1 MSKDHHEVHF
11 EDYITK
17 KLVGN
22 GWLEGKPDAYDK
34 QRALYP
40 ADVIAWI
47 EATQPDVWSKL
58 VALNGDSAKTVL
70 LDRLAKSLESKT
82 GGTINVLRNGFK
94 IAGAGLIDMGQ
105 KAPEDDRNEK
115 VNQRYKENRLRVV
128 RQLKYCPTREW
139 EIDLVFFINGLPV
152 ATVELKTDFTQS
164 AESAIKQYKED
175 RLPVNPKT
183 KRKEPLLTF
192 KRGAV
197 VHFAMSDSDIQM
209 ATKLDGDNTYFLPF
223 NQGNDGHEGNPAR
236 EDGEYPVAYF
246 WEDIL
251 NSDAWLRI
259 FHSFVYV
266 ETSDKVDAL
275 GSPYRKE
282 TLIFP
287 RFHQLEAVN
296 NMIADA
302 KKYGAGQNYLCEHSA
317 GSGKTSTIAWTAH
330 DLISLRTPDGN
341 AIFNSVIIVTD
352 RNVLDAQLQDAV
364 QQIDHQFGVISAIER
379 QKTSLS
385 KSKQLAEALV
395 KGTPIIVVTIQ
406 TFPYAMEA
414 ILTEK
419 SLSDRSFAVII
430 DEAHASQTGSNAQG
444 LRAALSMDSKK
455 KMEEMSVDDLLLEVQ
470 KSRVRPENVSHFA
483 FTATPKHSTMTL
495 FGRPVDPTQAIS
507 DTNKPES
514 FHRYTMRQA
523 IEEGFILDVLE
534 NYMSYTTAV
543 KLNQSIEEDKRV
555 DKKYARRS
563 LAKWIS
569 LHPTNVS
576 QKVDFIVNHFKD
588 NVSHLLNGEAK
599 AMIVTSSR
607 ASAVKYKL
615 ALDDYIKKNSIQG
628 IQALVAFS
636 GKVKGSDLGD
646 LTGFTVDEDDEF
658 SETNMNSVGSQD
670 LRHAFEQ
677 REYRI
682 MLVANKFQT
691 GFNQPKLVAMYV
703 DKKVSGIEAV
713 QTFSR
718 LNRIYP
724 GKDKTFIIDF
734 VNEED
739 VILVAFKQYDDGAE
753 LEKVQDLNVVYD
765 MKDILDDANIYNQQ
779 DQEAFKKTRD
789 KSLLKGVVDQ
799 SMHKLLYAA
808 TQRPTDVFNSKL
820 KNLNDSIEHWDNA
833 FEKALTVGDKVAQ
846 KQTDHQRSEFTKQ
859 REELMRFK
867 TNLSRFVR
875 TYSYIAQLISFD
887 DANLENFSSFSQ
899 LLAKRLKGVSPEEI
913 DLTGLMISGYSITP
927 ADQSEED
934 DKEVEKLKPLEPNES
949 PANDRE
955 KLFLSEIVAKLNE
968 LFGDTAPSEDQK
980 HFVTQVTNQAKNN
993 ELVSDQIN
1001 KNTKEQSMNGD
1012 LPKVVTQ
1019 SVIQAMTSHNA
1030 IANVLL
1036 KDKQVMDDFV
1046 GIVYDLVKSGDV
1058 NRVLDL

>member
-1 MSKDHHEVHF
+1 
-11 EDYITK
+11 
-17 KLVGN
+17 
-22 GWLEGKPDAYDK
+22 GK
-34 QRALYP
+34 
-40 ADVIAWI
+40 
-47 EATQPDVWSKL
+47 
-58 VALNGDSAKTVL
+58 
-70 LDRLAKSLESKT
+70 
-82 GGTINVLRNGFK
+82 
-94 IAGAGLIDMGQ
+94 
-105 KAPEDDRNEK
+105 
-115 VNQRYKENRLRVV
+115 
-128 RQLKYCPTREW
+128 
-139 EIDLVFFINGLPV
+139 
-152 ATVELKTDFTQS
+152 
-164 AESAIKQYKED
+164 
-175 RLPVNPKT
+175 
-183 KRKEPLLTF
+183 
-192 KRGAV
+192 
-197 VHFAMSDSDIQM
+197 
-209 ATKLDGDNTYFLPF
+209 NTYFLPF
-223 NQGNDGHEGNPAR
+223 NKGNNGHAGNPAR
-236 EDGEYPVAYF
+236 EDGEYPTAYF

-251 NSDAWLRI
+251 TTDAWLRI
-259 FHSFVYV
+259 FHSFIYI
-266 ETSDKVDAL
+266 ETDKNKVDAK
-275 GSPYRKE
+275 GKPYTKE

-296 NMIADA
+296 NMIDDA
-302 KKYGAGQNYLCEHSA
+302 KKNGAGQNYLCEHSA

-330 DLISLRTPDGN
+330 DLISLRSPEGKP
-341 AIFNSVIIVTD
+341 IFNSVIIVTD

-379 QKTSLS
+379 EKTSLS
-385 KSKQLAEALV
+385 KSKQLAKALTS
-395 KGTPIIVVTIQ
+395 GTPIIVVTIQ
-406 TFPYAMEA
+406 TFPYAIEA

-455 KMEEMSVDDLLLEVQ
+455 KMEDMSVDDLLLEVQ
-470 KSRVRPENVSHFA
+470 NSRVRPANVSHFA

-495 FGRPVDPTQAIS
+495 FGRPADPTQAAS

-534 NYMSYTTAV
+534 NYMPYSAAYT
-543 KLNQSIEEDKRV
+543 LNESIKEDKRV
-555 DKKYARRS
+555 DKKAARRS

-588 NVSHLLNGEAK
+588 NVSHLLNGEAE

-615 ALDDYIKKNSIQG
+615 ALDKYIKKNSIEG

-636 GKVKGSDLGD
+636 GKISGSELGD
-646 LTGFTVDEDDEF
+646 LTDFSVSEDDEF
-658 SETNMNSVGSQD
+658 SEVNMNSVGSQD

-734 VNEED
+734 VNEPD
-739 VILVAFKQYDDGAE
+739 SILEAFKQYDNGAE

-765 MKDILDDANIYNQQ
+765 MKDILDEQNIYNDK
-779 DQEAFKKTRD
+779 DQEIFKKTRD
-789 KSLLKGVVDQ
+789 KSLLKGEISP

-808 TQRPTDVFNSKL
+808 TQRPTDIFNKKL
-820 KNLNDSIEHWDNA
+820 KNLNDSIQMWDSA
-833 FEKALTVGDKVAQ
+833 FEKAHALGDKVAE
-846 KQTDHQRSEFTKQ
+846 KQTEHKRSEFTKE

-875 TYSYIAQLISFD
+875 TYNYIAQLISFD
-887 DANLENFSSFSQ
+887 DPDLENFAAFSQ
-899 LLAKRLKGVSPEEI
+899 LLAKRLKGVSPEDV
-913 DLTGLMISGYSITP
+913 DLTGLMISGYSIQALKQDET
-927 ADQSEED
+927 EEQAA
-934 DKEVEKLKPLEPNES
+934 EKLKPLVPNDS

-955 KLFLSEIVAKLNE
+955 KQFLSEIIAKLNE
-968 LFGDTAPSEDQK
+968 LLGDTGTESGQK
-980 HFVTQVTNQAKNN
+980 HFAVQIANDVTNN
-993 ELVSDQIN
+993 ELVSEQIN
-1001 KNTKEQSMNGD
+1001 KNTKEQSKNGD
-1012 LPKVVTQ
+1012 LPKAVTQ
-1019 SVIQAMTSHNA
+1019 SVIQAMTSHKD

-1036 KDKQVMDDFV
+1036 KDKQVMGDFV
-1046 GIVYDLVKSGDV
+1046 EIIYDLVKSGDAK
-1058 NRVLDL
+1058 NVLEL

>member
-1 MSKDHHEVHF
+1 MSKDHHEIHF
-11 EDYITK
+11 EDYITE
-17 KLVGN
+17 KLVN
-22 GWLEGKPDAYDK
+22 QGWLEGKSANYDK
-34 QRALYP
+34 QRALYTE
-40 ADVIAWI
+40 DVIEWI
-47 EATQPDVWSKL
+47 KATQPEVWAKL
-58 VALNGDSAKTVL
+58 VKLNGSSAETIL
-70 LDRLAKSLESKT
+70 LDRLAKGLDSK
-82 GGTINVLRNGFK
+82 GTIETLRNGFK
-94 IAGAGLIDMGQ
+94 IAGAGLISMGQ

-115 VNQRYKENRLRVV
+115 VNKKYKENRLRVV

-139 EIDLVFFINGLPV
+139 SIDLVFFINGLPV

-164 AESAIKQYKED
+164 AELAVKQYKED
-175 RLPVNPKT
+175 RLPIDPKT

-197 VHFAMSDSDIQM
+197 VHFAMSESDIQM
-209 ATKLDGDNTYFLPF
+209 ATKLDGKNTYFLPF
-223 NQGNDGHEGNPAR
+223 NKGNNGHAGNPAR
-236 EDGEYPVAYF
+236 EDGEYPTAYF

-251 NSDAWLRI
+251 TTDAWLRI
-259 FHSFVYV
+259 FHSFIYI
-266 ETSDKVDAL
+266 ETDKNKVDAA
-275 GSPYRKE
+275 GKPYTKE

-296 NMIADA
+296 NMIDDA

-330 DLISLRTPDGN
+330 DLISLRSHEGK

-379 QKTSLS
+379 EKTSLS
-385 KSKQLAEALV
+385 KSKQLAKALTS
-395 KGTPIIVVTIQ
+395 GTPIIVVTIQ
-406 TFPYAMEA
+406 TFPYAIEA

-419 SLSDRSFAVII
+419 SLSDRNFAVII

-455 KMEEMSVDDLLLEVQ
+455 KMEDMSVDDLLLEVQ
-470 KSRVRPENVSHFA
+470 NSRVRPDNVSHFA

-495 FGRPVDPTQAIS
+495 FGRPADPAQAIS

-534 NYMSYTTAV
+534 NYMPYSAAYT
-543 KLNQSIEEDKRV
+543 LNESIKEDKRV
-555 DKKYARRS
+555 DKKAARRS

-615 ALDDYIKKNSIQG
+615 ALDNYIKKNSIEG

-636 GKVKGSDLGD
+636 GKINGSELGD
-646 LTGFTVDEDDEF
+646 LTGFSISEDDEF
-658 SETNMNSVGSQD
+658 SEINMNSVGSQD

-734 VNEED
+734 VNEPD
-739 VILVAFKQYDDGAE
+739 TILEAFKQYDNCAE

-765 MKDILDDANIYNQQ
+765 MKDILDEQHIYNEK
-779 DQEAFKKTRD
+779 DQETFKKTRD
-789 KSLLKGVVDQ
+789 KSLLKGEVSP

-808 TQRPTDVFNSKL
+808 TQRPTDIFNEKL
-820 KNLNDSIEHWDNA
+820 KNLNESIQVWDNA
-833 FEKALTVGDKVAQ
+833 FEKSHALGDKVAE
-846 KQTDHQRSEFTKQ
+846 KQTEHKRSEFTKE

-875 TYSYIAQLISFD
+875 TYNYIAQLISFD
-887 DANLENFSSFSQ
+887 DPDLENFATFSQ
-899 LLAKRLKGVSPEEI
+899 LLAKRLKGVSPEDV
-913 DLTGLMISGYSITP
+913 DLTGLMISGYSIQ
-927 ADQSEED
+927 ALKQDEQEDQTA
-934 DKEVEKLKPLEPNES
+934 EKLQPLKANES
-949 PANDRE
+949 PASDRE
-955 KLFLSEIVAKLNE
+955 KQFLSEIIAKLNE
-968 LFGDTAPSEDQK
+968 LLGDTGTESGQK
-980 HFVTQVTNQAKNN
+980 HFAVQIANDVTNN
-993 ELVSDQIN
+993 ELVSEQIN
-1001 KNTKEQSMNGD
+1001 KNTKEQSKNGD
-1012 LPKVVTQ
+1012 LPKAVTQ
-1019 SVIQAMTSHNA
+1019 SVIQAMTSHKD

-1036 KDKQVMDDFV
+1036 KDKQVMGDFV
-1046 GIVYDLVKSGDV
+1046 EIIYDLVKSG
-1058 NRVLDL
+1058 NPNEMLKS

>member
-1 MSKDHHEVHF
+1 MADHHEVNF
-11 EDYITK
+11 EDYITQ
-17 KLVGN
+17 KLVN
-22 GWLEGKPDAYDK
+22 QGWLEGKSNKYDK

-40 ADVIAWI
+40 DDVIDWI
-47 EATQPDVWSKL
+47 KATQPDVWEKL
-58 VALNGDSAKTVL
+58 VKLNGESAKTVL
-70 LDRLAKSLESKT
+70 LDRLAKGLDSKI

-94 IAGAGLIDMGQ
+94 IAGAGQIDIGQ

-115 VNQRYKENRLRVV
+115 VNHWYKENRLRVV

-139 EIDLVFFINGLPV
+139 EIDLVFFINGIPV

-164 AESAIKQYKED
+164 SESAVTQYKED
-175 RLPVNPKT
+175 RLPIDPKT

-209 ATKLDGDNTYFLPF
+209 TTKLDGQNTYFLPF
-223 NQGNDGHEGNPAR
+223 NKGNEGHAGNPAR
-236 EDGEYPVAYF
+236 DDGGYPVAYF

-251 NSDAWLRI
+251 KPEAWLRI

-266 ETSDKVDAL
+266 ETTDKVDVS
-275 GSPYRKE
+275 GNPYRKE

-296 NMIADA
+296 QMIGDA
-302 KKYGAGQNYLCEHSA
+302 KQYGIGRNYLCEHSA
-317 GSGKTSTIAWTAH
+317 GSGKTSTIAWIAH
-330 DLISLRTPDGN
+330 DLISLRSPDGK

-379 QKTSLS
+379 EKTSLS
-385 KSKQLAEALV
+385 KSKRLAKALIS
-395 KGTPIIVVTIQ
+395 GTPIIVVTIQ
-406 TFPYAMEA
+406 TFPYAIEA

-419 SLSDRSFAVII
+419 SLSERNFAVII

-455 KMEEMSVDDLLLEVQ
+455 KMEDMTADDLLLEVQ
-470 KSRVRPENVSHFA
+470 KSRVRPTNVSHFA
-483 FTATPKHSTMTL
+483 FTATPKHSTLTL
-495 FGRPVDPTQAIS
+495 FGRPEDPTQPVS

-543 KLNQSIEEDKRV
+543 KLNESIEEDKRV

-615 ALDDYIKKNSIQG
+615 ALDKYIKNNSIVG

-636 GKVKGSDLGD
+636 GKIKADDLGD
-646 LTGFTVDEDDEF
+646 LTGYTVADDEEF
-658 SETNMNSVGSQD
+658 SESNMNSIGSQD

-734 VNEED
+734 VNESD
-739 VILVAFKQYDDGAE
+739 VILAAFKQYDEGAE

-779 DQEAFKKTRD
+779 DQESFKKTRD
-789 KSLLKGVVDQ
+789 KSLLKGEVNA

-820 KNLNDSIEHWDNA
+820 KNLNESIEKWDNA
-833 FEKALTVGDKVAQ
+833 FEKAYALGDKVAQ
-846 KQTDHQRSEFTKQ
+846 KQTEHQRSEFTKQ

-875 TYSYIAQLISFD
+875 TYNYIAQLISFD
-887 DANLENFSSFSQ
+887 DVDLENFSAFSQ

-927 ADQSEED
+927 TEEQEED
-934 DKEVEKLKPLEPNES
+934 HKDPEKLIPLKANES

-955 KLFLSEIVAKLNE
+955 KEFLSEIITKLNE

-980 HFVTQVTNQAKNN
+980 HFVTQVTNQTKNN
-993 ELVSDQIN
+993 NLVSEQIN

-1030 IANVLL
+1030 MASVLL
-1036 KDKQVMDDFV
+1036 KDKQVMEDFV

-1058 NRVLDL
+1058 NEILEL